1 MLTLMLDSSNT
12 DLSIGISKD
21 YNIIYKTSFACW
33 QRQSELMIP
42 ELEKA
47 LKETSL
53 EINDFDEIVCS
64 IGPGSYTGIRIALTI
79 AKTIAVM
86 NENIKLK
93 CVSSL
98 RIFGGR
104 DKKFIALMNARSK
117 RSYIGVYDKEKTVL
131 EDRVLTNEEVLSFI
145 KDHPEYEVIGEVEY
159 LGLENNLPDVI
170 TSMNSLSE
178 ILPTTR
184 DVLSVKPSYL
194 KD

>member
-53 EINDFDEIVCS
+53 EINDFNEIVCS

-98 RIFGGR
+98 RVFGGR

-117 RSYIGVYDKEKTVL
+117 RSYIGVYDHDNTIM
-131 EDRVLTNEEVLSFI
+131 EDKVLTNEEVLNYI
-145 KDHPEYEVIGEVEY
+145 NQHPDYEVIGDVEY
-159 LGLENNLPDVI
+159 LGLTNNLPDVVS
-170 TSMNSLSE
+170 SMNSLSE
-178 ILPTTR
+178 ILPICE
-184 DVLSVKPSYL
+184 DVLKVKPSYL

>member
-53 EINDFDEIVCS
+53 EINDFNEIVCS

-98 RIFGGR
+98 RVFGGR

-117 RSYIGVYDKEKTVL
+117 RSYIGVYDHDNTIM
-131 EDRVLTNEEVLSFI
+131 EDKVLTNEEVFNYI
-145 KDHPEYEVIGEVEY
+145 NQHPDYEVIGDVEY
-159 LGLENNLPDVI
+159 LGLTNNLPDVVS
-170 TSMNSLSE
+170 SMNSLSE
-178 ILPTTR
+178 ILPVCE
-184 DVLSVKPSYL
+184 DVLKVKPSYL

>member
-47 LKETSL
+47 LKETNL
-53 EINDFDEIVCS
+53 EINDFNEIVCS

-98 RIFGGR
+98 RVFGGR

-117 RSYIGVYDKEKTVL
+117 RSYIGVYDHDKTIL
-131 EDRVLTNEEVLSFI
+131 EDKVLTNEEVISYI
-145 KDHPEYEVIGEVEY
+145 NEHKDFEVIGDVEY
-159 LGLENNLPDVI
+159 LGMENNLPDVV

-178 ILPTTR
+178 ILLPSE
-184 DVLSVKPSYL
+184 DVLKVKPSYL

>member
-47 LKETSL
+47 LKETKL
-53 EINDFDEIVCS
+53 EINDFNEIVCS

-98 RIFGGR
+98 RVFGGR

-117 RSYIGVYDKEKTVL
+117 RSYIGVYDHDKTIL
-131 EDRVLTNEEVLSFI
+131 EDKVLTNEEVLAYI
-145 KDHPEYEVIGEVEY
+145 NEHKDFEVIGDVSY
-159 LGLENNLPDVI
+159 LGLEDNLPDVV

-178 ILPTTR
+178 ILPTCE
-184 DVLSVKPSYL
+184 DVLKVKPSYL

>member
-47 LKETSL
+47 LKETNL
-53 EINDFDEIVCS
+53 EINDFNEIVCS

-98 RIFGGR
+98 RVFGGR

-117 RSYIGVYDKEKTVL
+117 RSYIGVYDHDKTIL
-131 EDRVLTNEEVLSFI
+131 EDKVLTNEEVISYI
-145 KDHPEYEVIGEVEY
+145 NEHKDFEVIGDVEY
-159 LGLENNLPDVI
+159 LGMENNLPDVV

-178 ILPTTR
+178 ILLPTE
-184 DVLSVKPSYL
+184 DVLKVKPSYL